1 MSALILFELKMRY
14 WRLTRTWA
22 WQFSH
27 RDDKAVVT
35 IDKPGLFTVDIN
47 GQMDDQDTGKLPD
60 SVGGGEYSGPPIHT
74 LTIFANPFT
83 SKVLFWKLVTSLPQT
98 VSHLQMILEWE
109 QFLLKNQPQQM
120 EIGQLYSSYL
130 VYMMLEYPSLYNQ
143 TGVIIYQVQV
153 VSYILYH
160 HQEYWLLN
168 VQCAPILV
176 SKCSKYSLE
185 LSILTQPKGLDV
197 WKSNSSSRCRQ
208 NSV

>member
-83 SKVLFWKLVTSLPQT
+83 SKVLFWKLSASPPQT
-98 VSHLQMILEWE
+98 FSHLQMILEWE

-120 EIGQLYSSYL
+120 EIGQLYSSCL

-143 TGVIIYQVQV
+143 TGVIIYQVDTRG
-153 VSYILYH
+153 SMTDIMT
-160 HQEYWLLN
+160 
-168 VQCAPILV
+168 I
-176 SKCSKYSLE
+176 KCWEKRF
-185 LSILTQPKGLDV
+185 LDASAYCIDPSMYNF
-197 WKSNSSSRCRQ
+197 WTCSQK
-208 NSV
+208 